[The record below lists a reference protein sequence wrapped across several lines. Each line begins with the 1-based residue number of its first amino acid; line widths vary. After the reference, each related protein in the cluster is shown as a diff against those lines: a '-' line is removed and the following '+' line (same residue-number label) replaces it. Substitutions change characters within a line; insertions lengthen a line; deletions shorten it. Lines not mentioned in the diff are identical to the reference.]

1 MLQIDLVLSVEE
13 MLQSL
18 HLRHL
23 FPQVILDT
31 PHSIRINKPNTLLSE
46 WCDRLKIPKFI
57 TKFYLQ
63 WFVSDPFFMTGEE
76 LADAINQPVS
86 SFTHP
91 VQFLCPDYVA
101 IYYSKPC
108 LDRSCGLMHCKHPWV
123 FLLYSHTVLTL
134 DDLCAEE
141 FNSLPPNCHNY

>member
-13 MLQSL
+13 VLQSV

-23 FPQVILDT
+23 FPPVILD
-31 PHSIRINKPNTLLSE
+31 PPRSIRINTPNTLLSE

-57 TKFYLQ
+57 TEFYLQ

-86 SFTHP
+86 SLAYAVQLPCP
-91 VQFLCPDYVA
+91 VYLAQYPAWTAQVVLCSVSIQTVYL
-101 IYYSKPC
+101 IHS
-108 LDRSCGLMHCKHPWV
+108 
-123 FLLYSHTVLTL
+123 VLTVN
-134 DDLCAEE
+134 E
-141 FNSLPPNCHNY
+141 